1 MMHGSDDLPWEC
13 SALSWFRPV
22 PLVELVIL
30 LFNYEQ
36 AAGINISPLHL
47 HSFSSQCFLAR
58 NSQYLHFSV
67 QFLQVKTNIGC
78 L

>member
-1 MMHGSDDLPWEC
+1 MMHGSDDLTWEY
-13 SALSWFRPV
+13 SAFSWFRPV

-47 HSFSSQCFLAR
+47 HSFSFLAR